1 MMKKLSFLLLLML
14 IFIFR
19 TPLPALADEPEDG
32 NILILN
38 SYYRGFTWTD
48 DEVDGI
54 LSSMSEQ
61 KWDYQISIE
70 YMDWK
75 RYPTQENLRNFYN
88 MMKMKYASKDI
99 DVIVCTDDAA
109 FQFALTYRKEL
120 FSNAPVVFSGINT
133 EGLVQIAKGQDNY
146 TGVMEEINP
155 EGTIRAALAINPKIR
170 NIYLVYDNTES
181 GLSTGKLCRDAATKI
196 DKNLNVVALN
206 DYKSDS
212 ILNFVSDVDKNSMVL
227 VTTFFTDTD
236 GSNIDHELFCEKLS
250 MVSNVPIYH
259 LYDFAMGSDILGGNL
274 IIGGLQGEEAG
285 KLAVRIL
292 NGEKASSIKPI
303 EMYTNQL
310 TFDYPMLK
318 HFGISESSLP
328 SGSKVVNAPFSFFE
342 TYKKLVITVSLIF
355 AFMVSFTVLLLFYI
369 KRIKIMQKKLE
380 ENNEELSQLY
390 EKLAASEEELQLQYS
405 KVTEAN
411 EKLEEYSATLYY
423 RSHHDALTGLYNRL
437 YLSEEIE
444 KHLYKGAEEGALYFI
459 DLDNF
464 KYVNDSLGHNAGDE
478 LLKAISSRLMSVST
492 KNDILVRLGGDE
504 FVYYTNEIKNK
515 DAAEQFALKIL
526 DLFTIPFP
534 ISNNMLSVTASIGVV
549 MFPEDGQDLDI
560 LLRNA
565 DMAMYKV
572 KEKGKKGYRFF
583 HNLFKEEFLERI
595 HIENYFKKALDEQE
609 FQLFYQPQINVNAD
623 SIDGFEA
630 LIRWDSPELGYLPPL
645 KFIPIAE
652 ENGFIITLGEWILR
666 TSCIYIKMLNDR
678 IQANYKISVN
688 ISVIQLLQDDFANI
702 VKNILEKTGLDASL
716 LELEITESVI
726 MESAKVITK
735 KIAELREI
743 GVRIALDDFGTGY
756 SSLSY
761 VKSLPITTLK
771 IDKIFVDDI
780 KNSDSNTNVTDTII
794 DLGHKMELTIIAE
807 GVETEAQLAY
817 LIENGCDVIQGYLYS
832 KPLPEKELEKWICN
846 F

>member
-1 MMKKLSFLLLLML
+1 
-14 IFIFR
+14 
-19 TPLPALADEPEDG
+19 
-32 NILILN
+32 
-38 SYYRGFTWTD
+38 
-48 DEVDGI
+48 
-54 LSSMSEQ
+54 
-61 KWDYQISIE
+61 
-70 YMDWK
+70 
-75 RYPTQENLRNFYN
+75 
-88 MMKMKYASKDI
+88 
-99 DVIVCTDDAA
+99 
-109 FQFALTYRKEL
+109 
-120 FSNAPVVFSGINT
+120 
-133 EGLVQIAKGQDNY
+133 
-146 TGVMEEINP
+146 
-155 EGTIRAALAINPKIR
+155 
-170 NIYLVYDNTES
+170 
-181 GLSTGKLCRDAATKI
+181 
-196 DKNLNVVALN
+196 
-206 DYKSDS
+206 
-212 ILNFVSDVDKNSMVL
+212 
-227 VTTFFTDTD
+227 
-236 GSNIDHELFCEKLS
+236 
-250 MVSNVPIYH
+250 
-259 LYDFAMGSDILGGNL
+259 
-274 IIGGLQGEEAG
+274 
-285 KLAVRIL
+285 
-292 NGEKASSIKPI
+292 
-303 EMYTNQL
+303 
-310 TFDYPMLK
+310 
-318 HFGISESSLP
+318 
-328 SGSKVVNAPFSFFE
+328 
-342 TYKKLVITVSLIF
+342 
-355 AFMVSFTVLLLFYI
+355 
-369 KRIKIMQKKLE
+369 
-380 ENNEELSQLY
+380 
-390 EKLAASEEELQLQYS
+390 
-405 KVTEAN
+405 
-411 EKLEEYSATLYY
+411 
-423 RSHHDALTGLYNRL
+423 
-437 YLSEEIE
+437 
-444 KHLYKGAEEGALYFI
+444 
-459 DLDNF
+459 
-464 KYVNDSLGHNAGDE
+464 
-478 LLKAISSRLMSVST
+478 
-492 KNDILVRLGGDE
+492 
-504 FVYYTNEIKNK
+504 
-515 DAAEQFALKIL
+515 
-526 DLFTIPFP
+526 
-534 ISNNMLSVTASIGVV
+534 

-572 KEKGKKGYRFF
+572 KENGKKGYRFF

>member
-1 MMKKLSFLLLLML
+1 
-14 IFIFR
+14 
-19 TPLPALADEPEDG
+19 
-32 NILILN
+32 
-38 SYYRGFTWTD
+38 
-48 DEVDGI
+48 
-54 LSSMSEQ
+54 
-61 KWDYQISIE
+61 
-70 YMDWK
+70 
-75 RYPTQENLRNFYN
+75 
-88 MMKMKYASKDI
+88 
-99 DVIVCTDDAA
+99 
-109 FQFALTYRKEL
+109 
-120 FSNAPVVFSGINT
+120 
-133 EGLVQIAKGQDNY
+133 
-146 TGVMEEINP
+146 
-155 EGTIRAALAINPKIR
+155 
-170 NIYLVYDNTES
+170 
-181 GLSTGKLCRDAATKI
+181 
-196 DKNLNVVALN
+196 
-206 DYKSDS
+206 
-212 ILNFVSDVDKNSMVL
+212 
-227 VTTFFTDTD
+227 
-236 GSNIDHELFCEKLS
+236 
-250 MVSNVPIYH
+250 
-259 LYDFAMGSDILGGNL
+259 
-274 IIGGLQGEEAG
+274 
-285 KLAVRIL
+285 
-292 NGEKASSIKPI
+292 
-303 EMYTNQL
+303 
-310 TFDYPMLK
+310 
-318 HFGISESSLP
+318 
-328 SGSKVVNAPFSFFE
+328 
-342 TYKKLVITVSLIF
+342 
-355 AFMVSFTVLLLFYI
+355 
-369 KRIKIMQKKLE
+369 
-380 ENNEELSQLY
+380 
-390 EKLAASEEELQLQYS
+390 
-405 KVTEAN
+405 
-411 EKLEEYSATLYY
+411 
-423 RSHHDALTGLYNRL
+423 
-437 YLSEEIE
+437 
-444 KHLYKGAEEGALYFI
+444 
-459 DLDNF
+459 
-464 KYVNDSLGHNAGDE
+464 
-478 LLKAISSRLMSVST
+478 
-492 KNDILVRLGGDE
+492 
-504 FVYYTNEIKNK
+504 
-515 DAAEQFALKIL
+515 
-526 DLFTIPFP
+526 
-534 ISNNMLSVTASIGVV
+534 
-549 MFPEDGQDLDI
+549 MFPEDGHDLDI

-572 KEKGKKGYRFF
+572 KEKGKNGYRFF

>member
-1 MMKKLSFLLLLML
+1 
-14 IFIFR
+14 
-19 TPLPALADEPEDG
+19 
-32 NILILN
+32 
-38 SYYRGFTWTD
+38 
-48 DEVDGI
+48 
-54 LSSMSEQ
+54 
-61 KWDYQISIE
+61 
-70 YMDWK
+70 
-75 RYPTQENLRNFYN
+75 
-88 MMKMKYASKDI
+88 
-99 DVIVCTDDAA
+99 
-109 FQFALTYRKEL
+109 
-120 FSNAPVVFSGINT
+120 
-133 EGLVQIAKGQDNY
+133 
-146 TGVMEEINP
+146 
-155 EGTIRAALAINPKIR
+155 
-170 NIYLVYDNTES
+170 
-181 GLSTGKLCRDAATKI
+181 
-196 DKNLNVVALN
+196 
-206 DYKSDS
+206 
-212 ILNFVSDVDKNSMVL
+212 
-227 VTTFFTDTD
+227 
-236 GSNIDHELFCEKLS
+236 
-250 MVSNVPIYH
+250 
-259 LYDFAMGSDILGGNL
+259 
-274 IIGGLQGEEAG
+274 
-285 KLAVRIL
+285 
-292 NGEKASSIKPI
+292 
-303 EMYTNQL
+303 
-310 TFDYPMLK
+310 
-318 HFGISESSLP
+318 
-328 SGSKVVNAPFSFFE
+328 
-342 TYKKLVITVSLIF
+342 
-355 AFMVSFTVLLLFYI
+355 
-369 KRIKIMQKKLE
+369 
-380 ENNEELSQLY
+380 
-390 EKLAASEEELQLQYS
+390 
-405 KVTEAN
+405 
-411 EKLEEYSATLYY
+411 
-423 RSHHDALTGLYNRL
+423 
-437 YLSEEIE
+437 
-444 KHLYKGAEEGALYFI
+444 
-459 DLDNF
+459 
-464 KYVNDSLGHNAGDE
+464 
-478 LLKAISSRLMSVST
+478 
-492 KNDILVRLGGDE
+492 
-504 FVYYTNEIKNK
+504 
-515 DAAEQFALKIL
+515 
-526 DLFTIPFP
+526 
-534 ISNNMLSVTASIGVV
+534 
-549 MFPEDGQDLDI
+549 
-560 LLRNA
+560 
-565 DMAMYKV
+565 MAMYKV
-572 KEKGKKGYRFF
+572 KENGKKGYRFF

>member
-1 MMKKLSFLLLLML
+1 
-14 IFIFR
+14 
-19 TPLPALADEPEDG
+19 
-32 NILILN
+32 
-38 SYYRGFTWTD
+38 
-48 DEVDGI
+48 
-54 LSSMSEQ
+54 
-61 KWDYQISIE
+61 
-70 YMDWK
+70 
-75 RYPTQENLRNFYN
+75 
-88 MMKMKYASKDI
+88 
-99 DVIVCTDDAA
+99 
-109 FQFALTYRKEL
+109 
-120 FSNAPVVFSGINT
+120 
-133 EGLVQIAKGQDNY
+133 
-146 TGVMEEINP
+146 
-155 EGTIRAALAINPKIR
+155 
-170 NIYLVYDNTES
+170 
-181 GLSTGKLCRDAATKI
+181 
-196 DKNLNVVALN
+196 
-206 DYKSDS
+206 
-212 ILNFVSDVDKNSMVL
+212 
-227 VTTFFTDTD
+227 
-236 GSNIDHELFCEKLS
+236 
-250 MVSNVPIYH
+250 
-259 LYDFAMGSDILGGNL
+259 
-274 IIGGLQGEEAG
+274 
-285 KLAVRIL
+285 
-292 NGEKASSIKPI
+292 
-303 EMYTNQL
+303 
-310 TFDYPMLK
+310 
-318 HFGISESSLP
+318 
-328 SGSKVVNAPFSFFE
+328 
-342 TYKKLVITVSLIF
+342 
-355 AFMVSFTVLLLFYI
+355 
-369 KRIKIMQKKLE
+369 
-380 ENNEELSQLY
+380 
-390 EKLAASEEELQLQYS
+390 
-405 KVTEAN
+405 
-411 EKLEEYSATLYY
+411 
-423 RSHHDALTGLYNRL
+423 
-437 YLSEEIE
+437 
-444 KHLYKGAEEGALYFI
+444 
-459 DLDNF
+459 
-464 KYVNDSLGHNAGDE
+464 
-478 LLKAISSRLMSVST
+478 
-492 KNDILVRLGGDE
+492 
-504 FVYYTNEIKNK
+504 
-515 DAAEQFALKIL
+515 
-526 DLFTIPFP
+526 
-534 ISNNMLSVTASIGVV
+534 
-549 MFPEDGQDLDI
+549 MFPEDGQDLDT

-630 LIRWDSPELGYLPPL
+630 LIRWDSPELGHLPPL

>member
-1 MMKKLSFLLLLML
+1 M
-14 IFIFR
+14 
-19 TPLPALADEPEDG
+19 
-32 NILILN
+32 
-38 SYYRGFTWTD
+38 
-48 DEVDGI
+48 
-54 LSSMSEQ
+54 
-61 KWDYQISIE
+61 
-70 YMDWK
+70 
-75 RYPTQENLRNFYN
+75 
-88 MMKMKYASKDI
+88 
-99 DVIVCTDDAA
+99 
-109 FQFALTYRKEL
+109 
-120 FSNAPVVFSGINT
+120 
-133 EGLVQIAKGQDNY
+133 
-146 TGVMEEINP
+146 
-155 EGTIRAALAINPKIR
+155 
-170 NIYLVYDNTES
+170 
-181 GLSTGKLCRDAATKI
+181 
-196 DKNLNVVALN
+196 
-206 DYKSDS
+206 
-212 ILNFVSDVDKNSMVL
+212 
-227 VTTFFTDTD
+227 
-236 GSNIDHELFCEKLS
+236 
-250 MVSNVPIYH
+250 
-259 LYDFAMGSDILGGNL
+259 
-274 IIGGLQGEEAG
+274 
-285 KLAVRIL
+285 
-292 NGEKASSIKPI
+292 
-303 EMYTNQL
+303 
-310 TFDYPMLK
+310 
-318 HFGISESSLP
+318 
-328 SGSKVVNAPFSFFE
+328 
-342 TYKKLVITVSLIF
+342 
-355 AFMVSFTVLLLFYI
+355 
-369 KRIKIMQKKLE
+369 
-380 ENNEELSQLY
+380 
-390 EKLAASEEELQLQYS
+390 
-405 KVTEAN
+405 
-411 EKLEEYSATLYY
+411 
-423 RSHHDALTGLYNRL
+423 

-583 HNLFKEEFLERI
+583 HNLIKEEFLERI

-623 SIDGFEA
+623 FIDGFEA

-688 ISVIQLLQDDFANI
+688 ISVIQLLQDDFAKI

-780 KNSDSNTNVTDTII
+780 KNSDSNTKVTDTII

>member
-1 MMKKLSFLLLLML
+1 
-14 IFIFR
+14 
-19 TPLPALADEPEDG
+19 
-32 NILILN
+32 
-38 SYYRGFTWTD
+38 
-48 DEVDGI
+48 
-54 LSSMSEQ
+54 
-61 KWDYQISIE
+61 
-70 YMDWK
+70 
-75 RYPTQENLRNFYN
+75 
-88 MMKMKYASKDI
+88 
-99 DVIVCTDDAA
+99 
-109 FQFALTYRKEL
+109 
-120 FSNAPVVFSGINT
+120 
-133 EGLVQIAKGQDNY
+133 
-146 TGVMEEINP
+146 
-155 EGTIRAALAINPKIR
+155 
-170 NIYLVYDNTES
+170 
-181 GLSTGKLCRDAATKI
+181 
-196 DKNLNVVALN
+196 
-206 DYKSDS
+206 
-212 ILNFVSDVDKNSMVL
+212 
-227 VTTFFTDTD
+227 
-236 GSNIDHELFCEKLS
+236 
-250 MVSNVPIYH
+250 
-259 LYDFAMGSDILGGNL
+259 
-274 IIGGLQGEEAG
+274 
-285 KLAVRIL
+285 
-292 NGEKASSIKPI
+292 
-303 EMYTNQL
+303 
-310 TFDYPMLK
+310 
-318 HFGISESSLP
+318 
-328 SGSKVVNAPFSFFE
+328 
-342 TYKKLVITVSLIF
+342 
-355 AFMVSFTVLLLFYI
+355 
-369 KRIKIMQKKLE
+369 
-380 ENNEELSQLY
+380 
-390 EKLAASEEELQLQYS
+390 
-405 KVTEAN
+405 
-411 EKLEEYSATLYY
+411 
-423 RSHHDALTGLYNRL
+423 
-437 YLSEEIE
+437 
-444 KHLYKGAEEGALYFI
+444 
-459 DLDNF
+459 
-464 KYVNDSLGHNAGDE
+464 
-478 LLKAISSRLMSVST
+478 
-492 KNDILVRLGGDE
+492 
-504 FVYYTNEIKNK
+504 
-515 DAAEQFALKIL
+515 
-526 DLFTIPFP
+526 
-534 ISNNMLSVTASIGVV
+534 
-549 MFPEDGQDLDI
+549 MFPEDGQDLDT

>member
-1 MMKKLSFLLLLML
+1 
-14 IFIFR
+14 
-19 TPLPALADEPEDG
+19 
-32 NILILN
+32 
-38 SYYRGFTWTD
+38 
-48 DEVDGI
+48 
-54 LSSMSEQ
+54 
-61 KWDYQISIE
+61 
-70 YMDWK
+70 
-75 RYPTQENLRNFYN
+75 
-88 MMKMKYASKDI
+88 
-99 DVIVCTDDAA
+99 
-109 FQFALTYRKEL
+109 
-120 FSNAPVVFSGINT
+120 
-133 EGLVQIAKGQDNY
+133 
-146 TGVMEEINP
+146 
-155 EGTIRAALAINPKIR
+155 
-170 NIYLVYDNTES
+170 
-181 GLSTGKLCRDAATKI
+181 
-196 DKNLNVVALN
+196 
-206 DYKSDS
+206 
-212 ILNFVSDVDKNSMVL
+212 
-227 VTTFFTDTD
+227 
-236 GSNIDHELFCEKLS
+236 
-250 MVSNVPIYH
+250 
-259 LYDFAMGSDILGGNL
+259 
-274 IIGGLQGEEAG
+274 
-285 KLAVRIL
+285 
-292 NGEKASSIKPI
+292 
-303 EMYTNQL
+303 
-310 TFDYPMLK
+310 
-318 HFGISESSLP
+318 
-328 SGSKVVNAPFSFFE
+328 
-342 TYKKLVITVSLIF
+342 
-355 AFMVSFTVLLLFYI
+355 
-369 KRIKIMQKKLE
+369 
-380 ENNEELSQLY
+380 
-390 EKLAASEEELQLQYS
+390 
-405 KVTEAN
+405 
-411 EKLEEYSATLYY
+411 
-423 RSHHDALTGLYNRL
+423 
-437 YLSEEIE
+437 
-444 KHLYKGAEEGALYFI
+444 
-459 DLDNF
+459 
-464 KYVNDSLGHNAGDE
+464 
-478 LLKAISSRLMSVST
+478 
-492 KNDILVRLGGDE
+492 
-504 FVYYTNEIKNK
+504 
-515 DAAEQFALKIL
+515 
-526 DLFTIPFP
+526 
-534 ISNNMLSVTASIGVV
+534 
-549 MFPEDGQDLDI
+549 MFPEDGQDLDT

-583 HNLFKEEFLERI
+583 HNLFKEEFLEKI

-630 LIRWDSPELGYLPPL
+630 LIRWDSPELGHLPPL

>member
-1 MMKKLSFLLLLML
+1 
-14 IFIFR
+14 
-19 TPLPALADEPEDG
+19 
-32 NILILN
+32 
-38 SYYRGFTWTD
+38 
-48 DEVDGI
+48 
-54 LSSMSEQ
+54 
-61 KWDYQISIE
+61 
-70 YMDWK
+70 
-75 RYPTQENLRNFYN
+75 
-88 MMKMKYASKDI
+88 
-99 DVIVCTDDAA
+99 
-109 FQFALTYRKEL
+109 
-120 FSNAPVVFSGINT
+120 
-133 EGLVQIAKGQDNY
+133 
-146 TGVMEEINP
+146 
-155 EGTIRAALAINPKIR
+155 
-170 NIYLVYDNTES
+170 
-181 GLSTGKLCRDAATKI
+181 
-196 DKNLNVVALN
+196 
-206 DYKSDS
+206 
-212 ILNFVSDVDKNSMVL
+212 
-227 VTTFFTDTD
+227 
-236 GSNIDHELFCEKLS
+236 
-250 MVSNVPIYH
+250 
-259 LYDFAMGSDILGGNL
+259 
-274 IIGGLQGEEAG
+274 
-285 KLAVRIL
+285 
-292 NGEKASSIKPI
+292 
-303 EMYTNQL
+303 
-310 TFDYPMLK
+310 
-318 HFGISESSLP
+318 
-328 SGSKVVNAPFSFFE
+328 
-342 TYKKLVITVSLIF
+342 
-355 AFMVSFTVLLLFYI
+355 
-369 KRIKIMQKKLE
+369 
-380 ENNEELSQLY
+380 
-390 EKLAASEEELQLQYS
+390 
-405 KVTEAN
+405 
-411 EKLEEYSATLYY
+411 
-423 RSHHDALTGLYNRL
+423 
-437 YLSEEIE
+437 
-444 KHLYKGAEEGALYFI
+444 
-459 DLDNF
+459 
-464 KYVNDSLGHNAGDE
+464 
-478 LLKAISSRLMSVST
+478 
-492 KNDILVRLGGDE
+492 
-504 FVYYTNEIKNK
+504 
-515 DAAEQFALKIL
+515 
-526 DLFTIPFP
+526 
-534 ISNNMLSVTASIGVV
+534 

-572 KEKGKKGYRFF
+572 KEKGKKGYRCF

>member
-1 MMKKLSFLLLLML
+1 
-14 IFIFR
+14 
-19 TPLPALADEPEDG
+19 
-32 NILILN
+32 
-38 SYYRGFTWTD
+38 
-48 DEVDGI
+48 
-54 LSSMSEQ
+54 
-61 KWDYQISIE
+61 
-70 YMDWK
+70 
-75 RYPTQENLRNFYN
+75 
-88 MMKMKYASKDI
+88 
-99 DVIVCTDDAA
+99 
-109 FQFALTYRKEL
+109 
-120 FSNAPVVFSGINT
+120 
-133 EGLVQIAKGQDNY
+133 
-146 TGVMEEINP
+146 
-155 EGTIRAALAINPKIR
+155 
-170 NIYLVYDNTES
+170 
-181 GLSTGKLCRDAATKI
+181 
-196 DKNLNVVALN
+196 
-206 DYKSDS
+206 
-212 ILNFVSDVDKNSMVL
+212 
-227 VTTFFTDTD
+227 
-236 GSNIDHELFCEKLS
+236 
-250 MVSNVPIYH
+250 
-259 LYDFAMGSDILGGNL
+259 
-274 IIGGLQGEEAG
+274 
-285 KLAVRIL
+285 
-292 NGEKASSIKPI
+292 
-303 EMYTNQL
+303 
-310 TFDYPMLK
+310 
-318 HFGISESSLP
+318 
-328 SGSKVVNAPFSFFE
+328 
-342 TYKKLVITVSLIF
+342 
-355 AFMVSFTVLLLFYI
+355 
-369 KRIKIMQKKLE
+369 
-380 ENNEELSQLY
+380 
-390 EKLAASEEELQLQYS
+390 
-405 KVTEAN
+405 
-411 EKLEEYSATLYY
+411 
-423 RSHHDALTGLYNRL
+423 
-437 YLSEEIE
+437 
-444 KHLYKGAEEGALYFI
+444 
-459 DLDNF
+459 
-464 KYVNDSLGHNAGDE
+464 
-478 LLKAISSRLMSVST
+478 
-492 KNDILVRLGGDE
+492 
-504 FVYYTNEIKNK
+504 
-515 DAAEQFALKIL
+515 
-526 DLFTIPFP
+526 
-534 ISNNMLSVTASIGVV
+534 

-583 HNLFKEEFLERI
+583 LNLFKEEFLERI

-780 KNSDSNTNVTDTII
+780 KNSDFNTNVTDTII

-846 F
+846 FYLR

>member
-1 MMKKLSFLLLLML
+1 
-14 IFIFR
+14 
-19 TPLPALADEPEDG
+19 
-32 NILILN
+32 
-38 SYYRGFTWTD
+38 
-48 DEVDGI
+48 
-54 LSSMSEQ
+54 
-61 KWDYQISIE
+61 
-70 YMDWK
+70 
-75 RYPTQENLRNFYN
+75 
-88 MMKMKYASKDI
+88 
-99 DVIVCTDDAA
+99 
-109 FQFALTYRKEL
+109 
-120 FSNAPVVFSGINT
+120 
-133 EGLVQIAKGQDNY
+133 
-146 TGVMEEINP
+146 
-155 EGTIRAALAINPKIR
+155 
-170 NIYLVYDNTES
+170 
-181 GLSTGKLCRDAATKI
+181 
-196 DKNLNVVALN
+196 
-206 DYKSDS
+206 
-212 ILNFVSDVDKNSMVL
+212 
-227 VTTFFTDTD
+227 
-236 GSNIDHELFCEKLS
+236 
-250 MVSNVPIYH
+250 
-259 LYDFAMGSDILGGNL
+259 
-274 IIGGLQGEEAG
+274 
-285 KLAVRIL
+285 
-292 NGEKASSIKPI
+292 
-303 EMYTNQL
+303 
-310 TFDYPMLK
+310 
-318 HFGISESSLP
+318 
-328 SGSKVVNAPFSFFE
+328 
-342 TYKKLVITVSLIF
+342 
-355 AFMVSFTVLLLFYI
+355 
-369 KRIKIMQKKLE
+369 
-380 ENNEELSQLY
+380 
-390 EKLAASEEELQLQYS
+390 
-405 KVTEAN
+405 
-411 EKLEEYSATLYY
+411 
-423 RSHHDALTGLYNRL
+423 
-437 YLSEEIE
+437 
-444 KHLYKGAEEGALYFI
+444 
-459 DLDNF
+459 
-464 KYVNDSLGHNAGDE
+464 
-478 LLKAISSRLMSVST
+478 
-492 KNDILVRLGGDE
+492 
-504 FVYYTNEIKNK
+504 
-515 DAAEQFALKIL
+515 
-526 DLFTIPFP
+526 
-534 ISNNMLSVTASIGVV
+534 
-549 MFPEDGQDLDI
+549 MFPEDGQDLDT

-583 HNLFKEEFLERI
+583 DNLFKEEFLERI